1 MENKAIVNRE
11 IIEVGGMLFVR
22 EIYDDGS
29 YKDTQVIPKTA
40 AEPEADPKE
49 SCEEPKKAKK
59 GTKDR
64 IKKGVAIGLA
74 AVGGILLG
82 KKLSSDNEDCDD
94 ENDYESIGSYDSSSE
109 EDEVPE

>member
-11 IIEVGGMLFVR
+11 IIEVAGMLFIR

-29 YKDTQVIPKTA
+29 YKDTQVIPSE
-40 AEPEADPKE
+40 AEPKADPKK
-49 SCEEPKKAKK
+49 SCEEPKKENK
-59 GTKDR
+59 GTKDK

-82 KKLSSDNEDCDD
+82 KKLSSDNEDCGD
-94 ENDYESIGSYDSSSE
+94 ENDYESIGSYNSSE